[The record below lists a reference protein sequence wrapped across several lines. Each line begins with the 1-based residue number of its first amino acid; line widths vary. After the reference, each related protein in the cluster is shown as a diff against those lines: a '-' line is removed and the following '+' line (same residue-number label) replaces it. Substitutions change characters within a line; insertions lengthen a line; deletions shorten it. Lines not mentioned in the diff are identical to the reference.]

1 VARYRIP
8 LSDREALARLSG
20 SKDVVSWTIVVPDNV
35 AIVEV
40 GRDFLLPYGSFPGVY
55 AWDWPPTLSDNFL
68 LPYGSFS
75 RDSEKD

>member
-1 VARYRIP
+1 MARYRIP

-40 GRDFLLPYGSFPGVY
+40 GREVEGL
-55 AWDWPPTLSDNFL
+55 
-68 LPYGSFS
+68 
-75 RDSEKD
+75 EKYRVG